1 MSVRLSDLTIEQLRS
16 ELGKYKEKMQK
27 AEQMGNLSEVAV
39 NERKIQMIMSYM
51 SYPEDFKPGKS
62 YELAGDPGYTF
73 KINYLD
79 GVMAW
84 GHRVN
89 LLGEVVEKEEA
100 LPISLL
106 GKEI

>member
-51 SYPEDFKPGKS
+51 SYAEDFKPGKS

-89 LLGEVVEKEEA
+89 LLGETVEKEEA

>member
-1 MSVRLSDLTIEQLRS
+1 MSARLSDLTIEQLRS

-51 SYPEDFKPGKS
+51 SYPEDFKAGKS

-89 LLGEVVEKEEA
+89 LLGEQIEKEEA

-106 GKEI
+106 GKEV